1 MGHRVTGGATPVATV
16 RRSRQ
21 PCNSCLQASRPPPA
35 PAVAYWPAGTNCTV
49 DATGVPLQQVSRLP
63 SLGAPSSGLVKL
75 NDPSDPNTSL
85 TDGPWCPDP
94 NNVNK
99 WDADLLRIRKIT
111 VTLRVQAALEAL
123 RGPAGTLFT
132 KAGTSRGANSYA
144 PDQEVK
150 FD

>member
-1 MGHRVTGGATPVATV
+1 VNA
-16 RRSRQ
+16 
-21 PCNSCLQASRPPPA
+21 
-35 PAVAYWPAGTNCTV
+35 
-49 DATGVPLQQVSRLP
+49 
-63 SLGAPSSGLVKL
+63 GLVKL
-75 NDPSDPNTSL
+75 NDPNDPNTSL

-111 VTLRVQAALEAL
+111 VTLRVQAALAAL

-132 KAGTSRGANSYA
+132 NAGTSRGANSYA

-150 FD
+150 FDVAPRNVNLGR